1 MTMKHPVQQYFEI
14 AELICPHVSAR
25 FGDNAWQFFD
35 ERLLDTLYAIR
46 RNLDLPIYV
55 NNWAI
60 GGQFSQRGLRCN
72 VCALVKEKTMLD
84 KVYMTAHMQ
93 GEAVDFDVKGMT
105 AEEVR
110 TWLERNQVLLPYPIR
125 VESGTTWVHIDLRN
139 PGTKKIIYF

>member
-60 GGQFSQRGLRCN
+60 GGNLSQRGLRCN

-110 TWLERNQVLLPYPIR
+110 ITHYAHSNKHCCHMP
-125 VESGTTWVHIDLRN
+125 
-139 PGTKKIIYF
+139 K